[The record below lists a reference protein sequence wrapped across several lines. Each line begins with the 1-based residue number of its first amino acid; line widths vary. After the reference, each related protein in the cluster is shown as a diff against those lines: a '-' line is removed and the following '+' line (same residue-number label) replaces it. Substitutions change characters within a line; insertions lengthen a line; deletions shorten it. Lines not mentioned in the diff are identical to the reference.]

1 MSWISYF
8 RFDTFD
14 VERAVT
20 SNLFR
25 PQGLIATRAISTI
38 YLFSVLVG
46 ALATTPSFRYFI
58 SFFTN
63 ISFCALIAYFVW
75 SGIWSVQYSRLAEK
89 DRSTWI
95 KERTNRWGIVY
106 WILYGSSAVFH
117 IVVPLVYWTFL
128 RPHQKPHTG
137 VYEWATVSEHSMDGF
152 FMIVEVIC
160 TRMKMDVRHLPF
172 TLLFMALYLL
182 VTFVH
187 WWSTG
192 LWVYSFLDY
201 ITQGWT
207 KTGVYYIG
215 VTVGLVVVYLVVWK
229 LQDLREHLAMRS
241 RDKSTEGVTVVS
253 HELSSVST
261 QIGEDKLRAPEKDGV
276 VDMV

>member
-1 MSWISYF
+1 MGFITLF
-8 RFDTFD
+8 RLNTFN

-20 SNLFR
+20 SNFLK
-25 PQGLIATRAISTI
+25 PQGLVATRAISTL

-75 SGIWSVQYSRLAEK
+75 SLVWSVQYSRLAEK
-89 DRSTWI
+89 DRDAWI
-95 KERTNRWGIVY
+95 KRRLHGWGIIY
-106 WILYGSSAVFH
+106 WILYSSSAVFH
-117 IVVPLVYWTFL
+117 IIVPLVYWTFL
-128 RPHQKPHTG
+128 RSHQKPHTG
-137 VYEWATVSEHSMDGF
+137 VYEWATVSEHSMDGV
-152 FMIVEVIC
+152 FMIVEIVC
-160 TRMKMDVRHLPF
+160 SRMVMDVRHLPF

-207 KTGVYYIG
+207 KTVVYYVG
-215 VTVGLVVVYLVVWK
+215 VAVGLVVVYLAVWK
-229 LQDLREHLAMRS
+229 LHDLREYLALRRRNRS
-241 RDKSTEGVTVVS
+241 KEGVTVAV
-253 HELSSVST
+253 HDLSSVST
-261 QIGEDKLRAPEKDGV
+261 ELGDDKLRVREKDV